1 MGSFIRVTK
10 YQQEIQH
17 CVLVL
22 PYLIIAGYGKCY
34 LQVMELHRANGIEPV
49 HYLLKTKQNRTKSF
63 EQQSAT
69 QTHPAAPN
77 PTSAASTVS
86 SPPAGPTASPSHTH
100 THTHSQ
106 HIFCSSSSHTNPL
119 SQRSCPAPCHKTLS
133 HSART
138 LSLFSYSNSQT
149 RTPSYPHLTPLITRS
164 FSSQFSC
171 FAAFDMKPRYLS
183 TFMVYKYIPS
193 LVVFEIG
200 DLQAIGIPNLGWL
213 ERSID
218 DIYFDTDFGFFGL
231 RTERH

>member
-77 PTSAASTVS
+77 PTSAASTAS

-100 THTHSQ
+100 THTASTGST
-106 HIFCSSSSHTNPL
+106 SSAA
-119 SQRSCPAPCHKTLS
+119 APPTQT
-133 HSART
+133 HSASTPALLPATKLSRT
-138 LSLFSYSNSQT
+138 VPE
-149 RTPSYPHLTPLITRS
+149 PSASFPTATHKHARRPTHTSHRS
-164 FSSQFSC
+164 
-171 FAAFDMKPRYLS
+171 
-183 TFMVYKYIPS
+183 
-193 LVVFEIG
+193 
-200 DLQAIGIPNLGWL
+200 
-213 ERSID
+213 
-218 DIYFDTDFGFFGL
+218 
-231 RTERH
+231 

>member
-77 PTSAASTVS
+77 PTSAASTAS

-100 THTHSQ
+100 THTQPAHLLQQLLPHKPTQPALLPCSLPQ
-106 HIFCSSSSHTNPL
+106 NSLTQCQNPQPLFLQQLANTHAVLPTPHTAHNPQLCQSAQLFCS
-119 SQRSCPAPCHKTLS
+119 
-133 HSART
+133 
-138 LSLFSYSNSQT
+138 
-149 RTPSYPHLTPLITRS
+149 I
-164 FSSQFSC
+164 
-171 FAAFDMKPRYLS
+171 
-183 TFMVYKYIPS
+183 
-193 LVVFEIG
+193 
-200 DLQAIGIPNLGWL
+200 
-213 ERSID
+213 
-218 DIYFDTDFGFFGL
+218 
-231 RTERH
+231 